1 MKRELFGG
9 IFGTSLSALGTAI
22 QTEDVLRYISLGI
35 TILGGLISM
44 IIIPLWNWYKN
55 AKKDGKITKE
65 EIEEGVKIVSDGSQN
80 IKDSIDNKK

>member
-1 MKRELFGG
+1 
-9 IFGTSLSALGTAI
+9 
-22 QTEDVLRYISLGI
+22 
-35 TILGGLISM
+35 M